1 MSAEAE
7 AGEILV
13 RIMGQGISE
22 MIRVS
27 GTGAMVAGRAAVS
40 LLTFCYAVK
49 VGGRPAEIARN
60 PGGMAIITIP
70 EEKLQEFKQ
79 AAKAYK
85 LQFFSVNHDCT

>member
-27 GTGAMVAGRAAVS
+27 GTGAMVAGR
-40 LLTFCYAVK
+40 
-49 VGGRPAEIARN
+49 P
-60 PGGMAIITIP
+60 
-70 EEKLQEFKQ
+70 Q
-79 AAKAYK
+79 
-85 LQFFSVNHDCT
+85 